1 MGAHRRGRG
10 SIRSGAVSSSD
21 GPNAYRDERAT
32 LAAENARLKA
42 ELAALHGARRS
53 RLGRAALA
61 LATVAADAWVFTLVV
76 GWVNAPS
83 DAEVWLGWGVAVL
96 TVGMNVAVAQRVL
109 RSRL

>member
-1 MGAHRRGRG
+1 
-10 SIRSGAVSSSD
+10 VSSGD
-21 GPNAYRDERAT
+21 GRSAYRDERAT
-32 LAAENARLKA
+32 LAAENARLTA

-83 DAEVWLGWGVAVL
+83 DAGVWLGLGVAAL

-109 RSRL
+109 RSRV

>member
-1 MGAHRRGRG
+1 MGAQSGRRGG
-10 SIRSGAVSSSD
+10 IRSGAVSSGD
-21 GPNAYRDERAT
+21 GRSAYRDERAT

-53 RLGRAALA
+53 GLGRAALA

-83 DAEVWLGWGVAVL
+83 DAGVWLGWGVAVL
-96 TVGMNVAVAQRVL
+96 TVGLNVAVAQRVL
-109 RSRL
+109 RPRG